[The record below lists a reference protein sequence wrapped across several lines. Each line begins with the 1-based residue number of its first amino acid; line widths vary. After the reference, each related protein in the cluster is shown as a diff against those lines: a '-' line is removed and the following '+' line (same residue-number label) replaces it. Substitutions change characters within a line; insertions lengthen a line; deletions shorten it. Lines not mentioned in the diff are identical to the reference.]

1 MYRPP
6 KDLDGIPGAKDLIMC
21 LTGYLRQDRDDIM
34 VGICYTL
41 PCDLFGGGCALCF
54 VSLLE
59 FTFTLLSLRPWSA

>member
-6 KDLDGIPGAKDLIMC
+6 KDLDGIPGAKGLIMC

-41 PCDLFGGGCALCF
+41 SCDLFQEF
-54 VSLLE
+54 VRFVL
-59 FTFTLLSLRPWSA
+59 

>member
-41 PCDLFGGGCALCF
+41 PCDLFGGGCGLCC
-54 VSLLE
+54 E
-59 FTFTLLSLRPWSA
+59 FT